1 MTTADDN
8 GDPEAPATPSP
19 VPLILSGRET
29 EPRLPPLLNPVMR
42 GGGLDDPFL
51 PAGFLT
57 PQKTY
62 EVDSLARGAALAAG
76 TAEQRHEA
84 GADEVVVLELSDGS
98 IFISSAARLQAT
110 LRETRPQLLGPDGEV
125 LLEKLRMEGA
135 QARGL
140 LGEAAGGLLRKVST
154 LVVGRVDPVLQQA
167 ALLARPVEL
176 GISWAGT
183 KALMM
188 AIESRLTDPGPGL
201 YRWTGADSAGPAL
214 RPAAFGPGSTL
225 PDPVRYPILVFVHGT
240 ASNTLGSFGDLK
252 SGNQALWS
260 ALEQRFSGG
269 IYAFEHRTLSE
280 SPIENAL
287 QLAAAL
293 PAGAQVSLVSHSRG
307 GLVADLLC
315 LGDFDAQISDY
326 AYGFEGTGDAD
337 PAEAARVLAELGGAH
352 KEQRVQL
359 RDLARLLREKRL
371 QVQRYVRCASPAQG
385 TRLASGNFDLFL
397 SGILTLIGQVPFFFG
412 NPVYSAF
419 KRVVIEIARNRTN
432 PHLVPGIE
440 AMLPDSPMARL
451 LRDAPLRNP
460 LQMALIAGDIEGG
473 NLLRRLGVLL
483 TDFLLFD
490 NVDND
495 LVVDTAAMLGGIA
508 PQSAARVLFD
518 RGANVSHFRYFSND
532 DTRSA
537 LRDWLVAD
545 DPAQLTAFQ
554 PLQAGF
560 TSMDEAGILA
570 SRGGTPMAERPVVVV
585 LPGVMG
591 SHLRVD
597 GRDRVWFDLPDL
609 IRGGLARIDWGQQ
622 QVEAEALWDRYYGSL
637 CAHLAKRHR
646 VEPFAYD
653 WRQPLDV
660 PGERLGEFLDAL
672 MKNTQQPVRL
682 LAHSMGGL
690 VVRACV
696 AKRRG
701 VMDMLMQRDGAR
713 LVMLGT
719 PNQGAWSMVEN
730 LLGKGSTLRT
740 LIRLDLQHD
749 MQEVLDIVAR
759 FRGPLA
765 LLPRPG
771 FKDMFQGQPD
781 GGGDY
786 ALQDSAT
793 WDHFKLRV
801 RDFWFGDHRSAV
813 PSQQAL
819 DDASWLWRQ
828 DASSSADGK
837 PTLPPAYAGNSIY
850 VHGVAANT
858 PCGVREESSRL
869 KMVGTSRGD
878 GTVTWE
884 SGRIGGIGSFYYLP
898 AEHGDL
904 PATSEYFPALTEL
917 LAAGVTAGLSQQ
929 PPALRDALQA
939 LPVVY
944 DAGPPTADNADA
956 IERGLMGGALRAQV
970 APRARR
976 RLEVTVR
983 AMDLRFLFE
992 PIMVGHYEQDPIA
1005 GPESLID
1012 RELLQGDLSER
1023 RSLGLYAGPR
1033 GTVTVVLR
1041 VQGRGQRSGELLS
1054 GAVVTG
1060 LGPYDGALSLA
1071 ELTESVRS
1079 GVLRYLLQVI
1089 DVLGEDERELSLST
1103 LLLGYNSSAN
1113 LSVAASVEALV
1124 RGVVEANAR
1133 FQETTR
1139 LAIRVARLS
1148 IVELYMDTAITAVYA
1163 LRSMAPTLSAYAAEQ
1178 GTLLVCRDTLEQ
1190 GEGVRQRLFDSRNA
1204 SYWPRLMVTDADRSV
1219 DAGDERPTGARIADR
1234 LRFLYIGQRAR
1245 AETVVQQ
1252 RQPGLVETLVRQQIH
1267 SPVWQDSFGRMLFQ
1281 LMVPHDFKE
1290 AARALER
1297 VVLVVD
1303 ATTANLPWELMLAD
1317 DPARSDQQPQPLAV
1331 RTPVVR
1337 QFATSNFRRQVRQ
1350 AIDHTALVIGNPSTR
1365 GFGAAFPDDSGAPGP
1380 QLALLP
1386 DAQAEAEAVGAA
1398 LFGLGYELHSV
1409 VGSAH
1414 SATDVL
1420 AELYA
1425 KPYRVLHVS
1434 GHGIYNLRHR
1444 DGRGRSGVV
1453 LSDGL
1458 LISAAEIA
1466 AMEVVPE
1473 LVFLN
1478 CCHLGQIESTVVEG
1492 NRLAASVARELID
1505 IGVRCV
1511 VVAGWAVNDRTAR
1524 IFALAFYEQ
1533 LFQQKRAFGDA
1544 IFQARQR
1551 VWKEA
1556 PADITWG
1563 AFQAYG
1569 DPGWLADPRAAGACH
1584 PMPGLYASP
1593 EELLD
1598 ELSSVRAEL
1607 SRRTGRLSDREGQAQ
1622 AQRVEQILKTRTP
1635 PGWAA
1640 LPALSSA
1647 LGATWRD
1654 LGRFERAR
1662 AAYLSA
1668 IQAEDAAGRVPI
1680 RDIEQLA
1687 NVEARLADERAAH
1700 AFGEVSDRGA
1710 GQETAEQLLD
1720 LALLRLDGLEKL
1732 VSAGLQAPAMPVFN
1746 AERSMLR
1753 GSATKRK
1760 ASLYARKL
1768 LAAAERSGNGGR
1780 ERDIRRYA
1788 EAMAATLEDA
1798 VAAYQSGEGAPGDS
1812 HFTPSAA
1819 LNRLALDALTPWD
1832 ANGVGRD
1839 AALALA
1845 QRCRKDAAERQA
1857 HSPTMWGA
1865 VLLPESMLV
1874 ESLLDGSL
1882 GRPGDAGQTAYDHLA
1897 EAYSETL
1904 AELSL
1909 KPAHIDSMVSQMA
1922 LLSLFYDALAM
1933 VRDDD
1938 ALRRTARRLQDLAQ
1952 LLQPGRERRA
1962 APAAPARIAVRAAA
1976 RHAAMDAA
1984 GKGAP
1989 VKKERKRK

>member
-1 MTTADDN
+1 MSTADEQSRP
-8 GDPEAPATPSP
+8 DPQSP
-19 VPLILSGRET
+19 VPLALSGRET
-29 EPRLPPLLNPVMR
+29 EARLPPLLNPVMR

-51 PAGFLT
+51 PAGFLR
-57 PQKTY
+57 PRKTY
-62 EVDSLARGAALAAG
+62 EVDALARSTALAAG
-76 TAEQRHEA
+76 AAEQRHEA
-84 GADEVVVLELSDGS
+84 LADEVVVLELSDGS
-98 IFISSAARLQAT
+98 IFISSAARLQDS
-110 LRETRPQLLGPDGEV
+110 LRESRPQLLGPDGAV

-154 LVVGRVDPVLQQA
+154 LVVGRTDPVLEQA
-167 ALLARPVEL
+167 ALLARPLEL

-201 YRWTGADSAGPAL
+201 YRWSGNGSSGPAL
-214 RPAAFGPGSTL
+214 QPADFGAGSPL
-225 PDPVRYPILVFVHGT
+225 PDPVRHPILVFIHGT
-240 ASNTLGSFGDLK
+240 ASSTLGSFGDLR
-252 SGNQALWS
+252 SGNPDLWA
-260 ALEQRFSGG
+260 ALERRFPGG

-293 PAGAQVSLVSHSRG
+293 PAGAQISLVSHSRG

-315 LGDFDAQISDY
+315 LGDFDAQIGDY
-326 AYGFEGTGDAD
+326 AYGFEGTGDPD

-397 SGILTLIGQVPFFFG
+397 SGILTLIGQMPFFFG
-412 NPVYSAF
+412 NPLYSAF

-508 PQSAARVLFD
+508 PRGAARVLFD
-518 RGANVSHFRYFSND
+518 RGVNVSHFRYFSND

-545 DPAQLTAFQ
+545 DPLQLAAFQ

-570 SRGGTPMAERPVVVV
+570 SRGGVPLAERPVVVV

-591 SHLRVD
+591 SHLQVD
-597 GRDRVWFDLPDL
+597 GNDRVWFDLPDL
-609 IRGGLARIDWGQQ
+609 IRGGLSRLDWGQQ
-622 QVEAEALWDRYYGSL
+622 QVEAEAVWDRYYGGL
-637 CAHLAKRHR
+637 CAHLAKSHR
-646 VEPFAYD
+646 VECFAYD

-660 PGERLGEFLDAL
+660 LGERLGEFLDAL

-690 VVRACV
+690 VVRACA

-701 VMDMLMQRDGAR
+701 VMDMLMQREGAR
-713 LVMLGT
+713 LIMLGT

-740 LIRLDLQHD
+740 LIRLDLRHD

-771 FKDMFQGQPD
+771 FRDMFQGQPD

-793 WDHFKLRV
+793 WAAFKERV
-801 RDFWFGDHRSAV
+801 RDFWFGDHRSAL

-819 DDASWLWRQ
+819 DEASWLWRQ
-828 DASSSADGK
+828 DALASPDGSAA
-837 PTLPPAYAGNSIY
+837 LPPAYASRSVYIY
-850 VHGVAANT
+850 GVAANT
-858 PCGVREESSRL
+858 PCGVREESNRL

-884 SGRIGGIGSFYYLP
+884 SGRIAGIGSFYYMP

-904 PATSEYFPALTEL
+904 PATAEYFPALAEL
-917 LAAGVTAGLSQQ
+917 LAAGVTAALPQQ
-929 PPALRDALQA
+929 PPALREALQA
-939 LPVVY
+939 VPVVY
-944 DAGPPTADNADA
+944 DAGPPTADDADA

-970 APRARR
+970 APRARK

-992 PIMVGHYEQDPIA
+992 PVMVGHYEQDAIS

-1041 VQGRGQRSGELLS
+1041 VQGRSQPGRPGGGALS

-1089 DVLGEDERELSLST
+1089 DVLGEEERELSLST

-1113 LSVAASVEALV
+1113 LSVAASIEALV
-1124 RGVVEANAR
+1124 RGVIEANAK

-1139 LAIRVARLS
+1139 LSIRVARLS
-1148 IVELYMDTAITAVYA
+1148 IVELYLDTAITAVYA
-1163 LRSMAPTLSAYAAEQ
+1163 LRNMAATLSAYAAEQ
-1178 GTLLVCRDTLEQ
+1178 GAQLVCRDALEQ

-1204 SYWPRLMVTDADRSV
+1204 SYWPRLMVTDADRSA
-1219 DAGDERPTGARIADR
+1219 DAGNQRDTVPHIAER

-1267 SPVWQDSFGRMLFQ
+1267 SPAWQDSFGRMLFQ
-1281 LMVPHDFKE
+1281 LLVPHDFKE
-1290 AARALER
+1290 AARELER

-1303 ATTANLPWELMLAD
+1303 AATANLPWELMLAD
-1317 DPARSDQQPQPLAV
+1317 DPTRSDRQAQPLAV

-1337 QFATSNFRRQVRQ
+1337 QFATTSFRRQVRQ
-1350 AIDHTALVIGNPSTR
+1350 AIERTALVIGNPSTH

-1380 QLALLP
+1380 QPAPLP
-1386 DAQAEAEAVGAA
+1386 DAQLEAEAVGAA
-1398 LFGLGYELHSV
+1398 LFGLGYALHSV
-1409 VGSAH
+1409 IGEGNSA
-1414 SATDVL
+1414 ADVL

-1425 KPYRVLHVS
+1425 KSYRVLHVS

-1444 DGRGRSGVV
+1444 DGRGRSGVA

-1478 CCHLGQIESTVVEG
+1478 CCHLGQIESTVAEG
-1492 NRLAASVARELID
+1492 NRLAASVARELMD

-1524 IFALAFYEQ
+1524 IFALAFYEH
-1533 LFQQKRAFGDA
+1533 LFQHKRAFGEA
-1544 IFQARQR
+1544 IFEARQR
-1551 VWKEA
+1551 AWKEA

-1569 DPGWLADPRAAGACH
+1569 DPGWLADARSAGASH
-1584 PMPGLYASP
+1584 DTQGLYASP

-1598 ELSSVRAEL
+1598 ELSSVRSDM
-1607 SRRTGRLSDREGQAQ
+1607 SRRTGRLSEREAQAQ
-1622 AQRVEQILKTRTP
+1622 AQRVEQLLKTRTP
-1635 PGWAA
+1635 PGWSE
-1640 LPALSSA
+1640 LPALNSA

-1662 AAYLSA
+1662 RAYLAA

-1687 NVEARLADERAAH
+1687 NVEARLAEERAEQE
-1700 AFGEVSDRGA
+1700 FSDSGA
-1710 GQETAEQLLD
+1710 AADGQESAEQLLD
-1720 LALLRLDGLEKL
+1720 LALSRLDGLEKL
-1732 VSAGLQAPAMPVFN
+1732 VSAGQPRPGAPVFN

-1753 GSATKRK
+1753 GSASKRR

-1768 LAAAERSGNGGR
+1768 LAAAQRSGNGAR

-1798 VAAYQSGEGAPGDS
+1798 VAAYRSGEGAPGDS

-1832 ANGVGRD
+1832 ADGAGRD

-1845 QRCRKDAAERQA
+1845 QRCRQDAAQRQA
-1857 HSPTMWGA
+1857 QSPTMWGA
-1865 VLLPESMLV
+1865 VLLPESLLV

-1882 GRPGDAGQTAYDHLA
+1882 GLPGDAGQNAYDQLA
-1897 EAYSETL
+1897 QAYSETL

-1922 LLSLFYDALAM
+1922 LLSLFSDALAM
-1933 VRDDD
+1933 VRGDES
-1938 ALRRTARRLQDLAQ
+1938 LRRSARRLQDLAQ

-1962 APAAPARIAVRAAA
+1962 PPPPPARAAVRTAA
-1976 RHAAMDAA
+1976 RHAVQDAA
-1984 GKGAP
+1984 ARAAP
-1989 VKKERKRK
+1989 VNKGRKRK

>member
-1 MTTADDN
+1 MTTSDQH
-8 GDPEAPATPSP
+8 APPAPSSA
-19 VPLILSGRET
+19 VALTLSGRET
-29 EPRLPPLLNPVMR
+29 GARLPPLLNPVMR

-51 PAGFLT
+51 PAGFLS
-57 PQKTY
+57 PRKTY
-62 EVDSLARGAALAAG
+62 EVDDLARGAALAAG
-76 TAEQRHEA
+76 TAEQRHDA
-84 GADEVVVLELSDGS
+84 DADEIVVLELTDGS

-110 LRETRPQLLGPDGEV
+110 LRQTRPQLLGPEGEV
-125 LLEKLRMEGA
+125 LLEKLRTEGA

-154 LVVGRVDPVLQQA
+154 LVVGRTDPVLAQA
-167 ALLARPVEL
+167 ALLARPAEL

-183 KALMM
+183 KALMT

-201 YRWTGADSAGPAL
+201 YRWSDADGAGPAL
-214 RPAAFGPGSTL
+214 QPARFGDGSAL
-225 PDPVRYPILVFVHGT
+225 PDPVRFPILVFIHGA
-240 ASNTLGSFGDLK
+240 ASSTLGSFGDLK
-252 SGNQALWS
+252 TGNQALWS
-260 ALEQRFSGG
+260 TLERRYPGG

-326 AYGFEGTGDAD
+326 AYRYAGTGDTD
-337 PAEAARVLAELGGAH
+337 PAEAARVLAELGAAH
-352 KEQRVQL
+352 QQQRVQL
-359 RDLARLLREKRL
+359 RDLARLLRAKRL

-412 NPVYSAF
+412 NPVYAAF
-419 KRVVIEIARNRTN
+419 KRVVIEIARNRTS

-473 NLLRRLGVLL
+473 NLLKRLGVLL

-495 LVVDTAAMLGGIA
+495 LVVDTASMLGGIA
-508 PQSAARVLFD
+508 PRGAARVLFE
-518 RGANVSHFRYFSND
+518 RGATVTHFRYFSND

-545 DPAQLTAFQ
+545 DPAQLSAFQ

-560 TSMDEAGILA
+560 TSMDAAGIPA
-570 SRGGTPMAERPVVVV
+570 ARGGSPMADRPVVVV

-609 IRGGLARIDWGQQ
+609 IAGGLSRIDWGQQ

-637 CAHLAKRHR
+637 CAHLAKSHR

-660 PGERLGEFLDAL
+660 LGERLGEFLDAL
-672 MKNTQQPVRL
+672 MKDTQQPVRL

-690 VVRACV
+690 VVRACA
-696 AKRRG
+696 AKRPG

-713 LVMLGT
+713 LLMLGT

-730 LLGKGSTLRT
+730 LLGKGGTLRT
-740 LIRLDLQHD
+740 LIRIDLKHD
-749 MQEVLDIVAR
+749 MQQVLDIVAH

-771 FKDMFQGQPD
+771 FTDMFQGQPD
-781 GGGDY
+781 GGAFY

-793 WDHFKLRV
+793 WADFRERV
-801 RDFWFGDHRSAV
+801 RDFWFGDHHSAL

-819 DDASWLWRQ
+819 DEASWLWRQ
-828 DASSSADGK
+828 DAASSPDGA
-837 PTLPPAYAGNSIY
+837 PTLPPAYAGKSVYI
-850 VHGVAANT
+850 HGVAANT
-858 PCGVREESSRL
+858 TCGVREEGGRL
-869 KMVGTSRGD
+869 KLVGTSRGD

-884 SGRIGGIGSFYYLP
+884 SGRIGGIGSFYYMP

-904 PATSEYFPALTEL
+904 PATAEHFPALAEL
-917 LAAGVTAGLSQQ
+917 LAAGVTAGLAQQ
-929 PPALRDALQA
+929 PPALREVLQA
-939 LPVVY
+939 LPVTY
-944 DAGPPTADNADA
+944 DAGPPTADGADA

-976 RLEVTVR
+976 RLDVTVR
-983 AMDLRFLFE
+983 AMDLRFLLE
-992 PIMVGHYEQDPIA
+992 PIMVGHYEDDAIA
-1005 GPESLID
+1005 GPEHLID

-1041 VQGRGQRSGELLS
+1041 VQGRGLRNGEVLS

-1060 LGPYDGALSLA
+1060 LGPYDGALSTA
-1071 ELTESVRS
+1071 ALTESVRS

-1089 DVLGEDERELSLST
+1089 DVLGPDERELSLST

-1124 RGVVEANAR
+1124 RGVIEANAR

-1139 LAIRVARLS
+1139 LAIRVARLG
-1148 IVELYMDTAITAVYA
+1148 IVELYLDTAITAVYA
-1163 LRSMAPTLSAYAAEQ
+1163 LRGMAPALTAYAAQQ
-1178 GTLLVCRDTLEQ
+1178 GALLVCGDTLEQ
-1190 GEGVRQRLFDSRNA
+1190 GEGVRQRLFDSRSG
-1204 SYWPRLMVTDADRSV
+1204 SYWPRLMVTNADRLTDPGHRDNVSRV
-1219 DAGDERPTGARIADR
+1219 ADR

-1252 RQPGLVETLVRQQIH
+1252 RQPGLVEMLVRQQIQ
-1267 SPVWQDSFGRMLFQ
+1267 SAVWQDSFGRMLFQ

-1290 AARALER
+1290 AARELER

-1317 DPARSDQQPQPLAV
+1317 DPARSGQAAQPLAV

-1337 QFATSNFRRQVRQ
+1337 QFATSDFRRQVRQ

-1380 QLALLP
+1380 QPAPLP
-1386 DAQAEAEAVGAA
+1386 EAQAEAEAVAAA

-1409 VGSAH
+1409 IGPAN

-1420 AELYA
+1420 AGLYA

-1434 GHGIYNLRHR
+1434 GHGVYNLRHR

-1466 AMEVVPE
+1466 AMETVPE

-1478 CCHLGQIESTVVEG
+1478 CCHLGQIESTVIEG

-1524 IFALAFYEQ
+1524 LFALAFYEQ
-1533 LFQQKRAFGDA
+1533 LFQHKRAFGDA
-1544 IFQARQR
+1544 IFEARQR
-1551 VWKEA
+1551 AWKEA
-1556 PADITWG
+1556 PSDITWG

-1569 DPGWLADPRAAGACH
+1569 DPGWRADPRAAGAGVDQ
-1584 PMPGLYASP
+1584 PGRYASP

-1598 ELSSVRAEL
+1598 ALSSVRAEL
-1607 SRRTGRLSDREGQAQ
+1607 SRRTGSQSGRDAQ
-1622 AQRVEQILKTRTP
+1622 AQVLHVETLLKTRTP
-1635 PGWAA
+1635 PDWVQ
-1640 LPALSSA
+1640 LPGLNAA

-1654 LGRFERAR
+1654 LGRFSQAR
-1662 AAYLSA
+1662 VAYLAA
-1668 IQAEDAAGRVPI
+1668 IQAEDDAGRVPI

-1687 NVEARLADERAAH
+1687 DVEARLAEERAAQE
-1700 AFGEVSDRGA
+1700 FGASGA
-1710 GQETAEQLLD
+1710 ARDGAETAEQLLD
-1720 LALLRLDGLEKL
+1720 LALSRLDGLEKL
-1732 VSAGLQAPAMPVFN
+1732 VSSGTGQPVTPVFN

-1753 GSATKRK
+1753 GSIFKRR
-1760 ASLYARKL
+1760 ASLYARRL
-1768 LAAAERSGNGGR
+1768 LAAAQRGGSATR
-1780 ERDIRRYA
+1780 ERDIRRSA
-1788 EAMAATLEDA
+1788 EAMAAMLEDA
-1798 VAAYQSGEGAPGDS
+1798 VAAYRSGEGAPGDS

-1832 ANGVGRD
+1832 ADGVGRS

-1845 QRCRKDAAERQA
+1845 QRCAQDAAERQA
-1857 HSPTMWGA
+1857 RSPTIPGA
-1865 VLLPESMLV
+1865 VLLPESLLV

-1897 EAYSETL
+1897 QAYAETL
-1904 AELSL
+1904 AELRL
-1909 KPAHIDSMVSQMA
+1909 KPAQIDAMVSQAA
-1922 LLSLFYDALAM
+1922 LLSLFFDALAM
-1933 VRDDD
+1933 VRNDD

-1952 LLQPGRERRA
+1952 LLQPGFERRA
-1962 APAAPARIAVRAAA
+1962 APPAAAQAAARAAA
-1976 RHAAMDAA
+1976 RHAVRDAA
-1984 GKGAP
+1984 GRAAP
-1989 VKKERKRK
+1989 ANRGKKRK

>member
-1 MTTADDN
+1 MTTADAS
-8 GDPEAPATPSP
+8 PSSEPAPP
-19 VPLILSGRET
+19 VALALSGRET
-29 EPRLPPLLNPVMR
+29 DARLPALLNPVMR

-57 PQKTY
+57 PVKTW
-62 EVDSLARGAALAAG
+62 EVDTLARGAALAAG
-76 TAEQRHEA
+76 LADQRHQA
-84 GADEVVVLELSDGS
+84 NADELVVLELTDGS
-98 IFISSAARLQAT
+98 IFITSAARLQAS
-110 LRETRPQLLGPDGEV
+110 LRVSRPQLLGADGTV
-125 LLEKLRMEGA
+125 LLEKLRVEGT

-154 LVVGRVDPVLQQA
+154 LVVGRADPVLEQA
-167 ALLARPVEL
+167 SLLARPAEL

-183 KALMM
+183 RALMT

-201 YRWTGADSAGPAL
+201 YRWSGADSAGPAL
-214 RPAAFGPGSTL
+214 RPAVFGAGSAL
-225 PDPVRYPILVFVHGT
+225 PDPVRYPILVFIHGT
-240 ASNTLGSFGDLK
+240 ASSTLGSFGDLR
-252 SGNQALWS
+252 SANPALWS
-260 ALEQRFSGG
+260 ALEQRFTGG
-269 IYAFEHRTLSE
+269 IYGFEHRTLSE

-287 QLAAAL
+287 QLAQAL

-315 LGDFDAQISDY
+315 LGDFDALIGDY
-326 AYGFEGTGDAD
+326 AYAFEGTGDPD
-337 PAEAARVLAELGGAH
+337 PAEAARVLAELAGAH
-352 KEQRVQL
+352 KEQRAQL
-359 RDLARLLREKRL
+359 RKLARLLREKRL

-397 SGILTLIGQVPFFFG
+397 SGILTLIGQVPYFFG
-412 NPVYSAF
+412 NPLYSAF

-440 AMLPDSPMARL
+440 AMLPDAPMARL
-451 LRDAPLRNP
+451 LRDAPPRLP

-473 NLLRRLGVLL
+473 NLLKRLGVLL
-483 TDFLLFD
+483 TDFLLFE

-495 LVVDTAAMLGGIA
+495 LVVDTASMLGGIA
-508 PQSAARVLFD
+508 PHGAARVLFD
-518 RGANVSHFRYFSND
+518 RGADVSHFRYFSND

-537 LRDWLVAD
+537 LRDWLVAA
-545 DPAQLTAFQ
+545 DPAQLPAFQ

-560 TSMDEAGILA
+560 TSMDAAGIVA
-570 SRGGTPMAERPVVVV
+570 ARGGPPLPDRPLVVV

-591 SHLRVD
+591 SHLRVN
-597 GRDRVWFDLPDL
+597 GSDRVWFDLPDL
-609 IRGGLARIDWGQQ
+609 IGGGLDKISWERQ

-637 CAHLAKRHR
+637 CAYLAKSHR
-646 VEPFAYD
+646 VQPFAYD

-660 PGERLGEFLDAL
+660 LGERLGEFLDAL
-672 MKNTQQPVRL
+672 MKDTQQPVRL

-690 VVRACV
+690 VVRAC
-696 AKRRG
+696 AARRPG

-730 LLGKGSTLRT
+730 LLGKGDTLRT

-749 MQEVLDIVAR
+749 MQQVLDIVAG
-759 FRGPLA
+759 FRGALA

-771 FKDMFQGQPD
+771 FRDVFQGQPD

-793 WDHFKLRV
+793 WAAFRERV
-801 RDFWFGDHRSAV
+801 RDFWFGDHHSAV

-819 DDASWLWRQ
+819 DEATWLWRQ
-828 DASSSADGK
+828 DTASGPDGR
-837 PTLPPAYAGNSIY
+837 PTLPPAHAASTIY
-850 VHGVAANT
+850 VHGVAAST
-858 PCGVREESSRL
+858 PCGVREEGGRL

-884 SGRIGGIGSFYYLP
+884 SGRIGGIGSFYYMP
-898 AEHGDL
+898 VAHGDL
-904 PATSEYFPALTEL
+904 AATADSFPALAEL
-917 LAAGVTAGLSQQ
+917 LATGTTAGLSQQ

-939 LPVVY
+939 LPVTY
-944 DAGPPTADNADA
+944 DAGPPTADDADA
-956 IERGLMGGALRAQV
+956 IERGLMGSALRAQV
-970 APRARR
+970 VPRAKR

-983 AMDLRFLFE
+983 AMDLRFVFE
-992 PIMVGHYEQDPIA
+992 PIMVGHYENDAIA

-1033 GTVTVVLR
+1033 GTVTVALR
-1041 VQGRGQRSGELLS
+1041 VQRHGQQNTDLLS

-1060 LGPYDGALSLA
+1060 LGAYDGALSLA

-1089 DVLGEDERELSLST
+1089 DVLGEEPRELSLAT

-1124 RGVVEANAR
+1124 RGVIEANAR
-1133 FQETTR
+1133 FQQTTR
-1139 LAIRVARLS
+1139 LDIRVARLD
-1148 IVELYMDTAITAVYA
+1148 IVELYLDTAITAVYA
-1163 LRSMAPTLSAYAAEQ
+1163 LRGMAATLTAYAADQ
-1178 GTLLVCRDTLEQ
+1178 GALLVCHDALEQ
-1190 GEGVRQRLFDSRNA
+1190 GDGVRQRLFDGRAS
-1204 SYWPRLMVTDADRSV
+1204 SYWPRLMVTDAARS
-1219 DAGDERPTGARIADR
+1219 GDVGHERRTGPQTADR
-1234 LRFLYIGQRAR
+1234 MRFLYIGQRAR
-1245 AETVVQQ
+1245 AEAVIQQ
-1252 RQPGLVETLVRQQIH
+1252 RQPGLIETLVRQQIG
-1267 SPVWQDSFGRMLFQ
+1267 STVWQDSFGRMLFQ
-1281 LMVPHDFKE
+1281 LLVPHDFKE
-1290 AARALER
+1290 AARELER

-1303 ATTANLPWELMLAD
+1303 ATTVNLPWELMLAD
-1317 DPARSDQQPQPLAV
+1317 DPARSDRQALPLAV
-1331 RTPVVR
+1331 RTPVIR
-1337 QFATSNFRRQVRQ
+1337 QFATNDFRRHVRQ
-1350 AIDHTALVIGNPSTR
+1350 AMERTALVIGNPSTR
-1365 GFGAAFPDDSGAPGP
+1365 GFGAAFPDERGEPGP
-1380 QLALLP
+1380 ELAPLP
-1386 DAQAEAEAVGAA
+1386 GAQAEAESVAA
-1398 LFGLGYELHSV
+1398 TLFGLGYAV
-1409 VGSAH
+1409 RQVIGSGN

-1420 AELYA
+1420 AALYA
-1425 KPYRVLHVS
+1425 QPCRVLHVS

-1466 AMEVVPE
+1466 AMEIVPE

-1478 CCHLGQIESTVVEG
+1478 CCHLGQIESTVSDG

-1511 VVAGWAVNDRTAR
+1511 VVAGWAVNDRIAGLLAT
-1524 IFALAFYEQ
+1524 AFYEH
-1533 LFQQKRAFGDA
+1533 LFQHRHAFGDA
-1544 IFQARQR
+1544 MFHARQQA
-1551 VWKEA
+1551 WNMA

-1569 DPGWLADPRAAGACH
+1569 DPGWLGDPRAAAAG
-1584 PMPGLYASP
+1584 PDRPGLYASP

-1607 SRRTGRLSDREGQAQ
+1607 SRRSGRLSTREADAQ
-1622 AQRVEQILKTRTP
+1622 VLRVEQLLKSRTP
-1635 PGWAA
+1635 PGWAT

-1654 LGRFERAR
+1654 LGRFDRAR
-1662 AAYLSA
+1662 AAYLAA

-1687 NVEARLADERAAH
+1687 NVEARLAEDKAARE
-1700 AFGEVSDRGA
+1700 ADGNQPQADGA
-1710 GQETAEQLLD
+1710 ETAEQLLD
-1720 LALLRLDGLEKL
+1720 LALARLEGLDKL
-1732 VSAGLQAPAMPVFN
+1732 VSASAHKPATPVFN
-1746 AERSMLR
+1746 AERSMLL
-1753 GSATKRK
+1753 GSVLKRR
-1760 ASLYARKL
+1760 ASLYARSL
-1768 LAAAERSGNGGR
+1768 LAAAGQSGNGAR
-1780 ERDIRRYA
+1780 ERAIQRSA
-1788 EAMAATLEDA
+1788 EAMAATLEQA
-1798 VAAYQSGEGAPGDS
+1798 IAAYRGAEGMPGDS
-1812 HFTPSAA
+1812 RFSPAAA
-1819 LNRLALDALTPWD
+1819 LNRLALDALTPWNPD
-1832 ANGVGRD
+1832 GVARD

-1845 QRCRKDAAERQA
+1845 RRCREDAAQRQA
-1857 HSPTMWGA
+1857 RSPTVWGA
-1865 VLLPESMLV
+1865 VLLPDSLLV

-1882 GRPGDAGQTAYDHLA
+1882 GRAGDPGQAAYERLA
-1897 EAYSETL
+1897 QAYAETL

-1909 KPAHIDSMVSQMA
+1909 KPANVDTMVSQMA
-1922 LLSLFYDALAM
+1922 LLSLFFDALGM

-1938 ALRRTARRLQDLAQ
+1938 GLRRTAQRLQDLAQ
-1952 LLQPGRERRA
+1952 LLQPGRVRRA
-1962 APAAPARIAVRAAA
+1962 PPPAPARAVARTAA
-1976 RHAAMDAA
+1976 RHAAAR
-1984 GKGAP
+1984 
-1989 VKKERKRK
+1989 KKPLRKTAR